1 MGAEEHFGEDRCM
14 PFRRPAAER
23 SGSALRAVTIA
34 TVFGTVLVVLLSGFS
49 SDQKTV
55 AAVPVLRHDLSSA
68 AGRSGATGASAAS
81 AASRANG
88 AVFDPGYILSDDVL
102 SDSRSLTEAQVQA
115 FIAEQAPGCAFTS
128 VTTCLRAYHS
138 ALPSRPASDGGECA
152 ALEGAPGG
160 ALASR
165 IVFRVARACH
175 INPKVL
181 LVMLQKEQGLITTV
195 SPTYR
200 AYRVAMGYGCPDSAA
215 CDAEFYGFAAQV
227 YRAAKQ
233 LRNYLLDPGY
243 WRYRVGPIAVQFSP
257 QVGCGAEV
265 VNIRNPA
272 TAALYNYTPYQPND
286 AALAN
291 SRGQGDACSSYGNRN
306 FWVFFTEWFGS
317 PTED

>member
-1 MGAEEHFGEDRCM
+1 MSSY
-14 PFRRPAAER
+14 RPAAQR
-23 SGSALRAVTIA
+23 SVAALRAVTTA
-34 TVFGTVLVVLLSGFS
+34 MLLGTVLVVLLAGVS
-49 SDQKTV
+49 SDQNPD
-55 AAVPVLRHDLSSA
+55 AAVPIPQHDFA
-68 AGRSGATGASAAS
+68 VATGAA
-81 AASRANG
+81 
-88 AVFDPGYILSDDVL
+88 FDPGYILSDDVL

-115 FIAEQAPGCAFTS
+115 FIAERAPGCAFTS
-128 VTTCLRAYHS
+128 ATTCLRAYHS

-152 ALEGAPGG
+152 ALEGVPGG

-165 IVFRVARACH
+165 IVFLVARACH

-215 CDAEFYGFAAQV
+215 CETEYYGFAAQV

-243 WRYRVGPIAVQFSP
+243 WRYKVGPVAVQFSP
-257 QVGCGAEV
+257 QMACGAEV

-272 TAALYNYTPYQPND
+272 TAALYNYTPYQPNA
-286 AALAN
+286 AALEN
-291 SRGQGDACSSYGNRN
+291 PRGQGDACSSYGNRN

-317 PTED
+317 PTEG

>member
-1 MGAEEHFGEDRCM
+1 M
-14 PFRRPAAER
+14 PFRRLAAQR
-23 SGSALRAVTIA
+23 SAAALRAVTIA
-34 TVFGTVLVVLLSGFS
+34 MVLGTVLVVLLAGVP
-49 SDQKTV
+49 SDQKPV
-55 AAVPVLRHDLSSA
+55 AAVPVLQHDFSGA
-68 AGRSGATGASAAS
+68 AGASGASGAVFDPGSIAATAATGAA
-81 AASRANG
+81 
-88 AVFDPGYILSDDVL
+88 FDPGYILSDDVL
-102 SDSRSLTEAQVQA
+102 SDSRSLTEEQVQA

-128 VTTCLRAYHS
+128 ATTCLRAYHS

-215 CDAEFYGFAAQV
+215 CETEFYGFAAQV

-243 WRYRVGPIAVQFSP
+243 WRYRVGPVAVQFSP
-257 QVGCGAEV
+257 RAACGAEV

-272 TAALYNYTPYQPND
+272 TAALYNYTPYQPNA

-291 SRGQGDACSSYGNRN
+291 PRGQGDECSSYGNRN

-317 PTED
+317 PTEG